1 MKMLML
7 MLMLGLGLFSHFYA
21 SWRQAGIFLCII
33 HSHIDLA
40 NTEVLMMD

>member
-7 MLMLGLGLFSHFYA
+7 GLDLVSHFYA
-21 SWRQAGIFLCII
+21 SWRQAGIFLCILHTYI
-33 HSHIDLA
+33 ELA